1 MRHFANL
8 RNEQKLSLIC
18 LDYPLP
24 VKSRDRSLVS
34 PKLVV
39 KESEHVTF
47 IGSAASSLTPPTTS
61 TSRSTAAARRHFR
74 RAATHG
80 RLLTQAELLK
90 LGHFRR
96 FLRSSGLSQL
106 DFLLRIE
113 HLRRYK
119 EDEAC
124 QEVDEEG
131 RPAFKTGSVHNHVKK
146 DVGVLNYYINNFSQN
161 LQNILYSPKH
171 VSCF

>member
-8 RNEQKLSLIC
+8 RNGQKLCLIC

-24 VKSRDRSLVS
+24 VKCRDRSLVS
-34 PKLVV
+34 SKLVV

-47 IGSAASSLTPPTTS
+47 IGSAVSSLTPTTS

-74 RAATHG
+74 RATTHG
-80 RLLTQAELLK
+80 RLLSQAELLK

-113 HLRRYK
+113 QLRRSK

-131 RPAFKTGSVHNHVKK
+131 IPAFKTG
-146 DVGVLNYYINNFSQN
+146 
-161 LQNILYSPKH
+161 
-171 VSCF
+171 